1 MHFFS
6 IWLDFTLSLVIKD
19 VNEACV
25 MMFKDEKFLND
36 DFIDKFVLND
46 LIDDSEDDKKNV
58 EFINDCYIL
67 TGDSSG
73 IGARG

>member
-46 LIDDSEDDKKNV
+46 LIDDNEDNEEDIESISDEESSKKN
-58 EFINDCYIL
+58 NK
-67 TGDSSG
+67 
-73 IGARG
+73 

>member
-1 MHFFS
+1 
-6 IWLDFTLSLVIKD
+6 VIKD

-46 LIDDSEDDKKNV
+46 LIDDNEDNEEDIESISDEESSKKN
-58 EFINDCYIL
+58 NK
-67 TGDSSG
+67 
-73 IGARG
+73 

>member
-1 MHFFS
+1 M
-6 IWLDFTLSLVIKD
+6 IENVD
-19 VNEACV
+19 EACV
-25 MMFKDEKFLND
+25 MMFKDEKFLNNN
-36 DFIDKFVLND
+36 FIDEFVLND

-67 TGDSSG
+67 TRDSSG

>member
-46 LIDDSEDDKKNV
+46 LIDDNEDNEENIESISDEESSKKN
-58 EFINDCYIL
+58 NK
-67 TGDSSG
+67 
-73 IGARG
+73 